1 MSLYIGVRIVGDSL
15 ASTLLLSLS
24 LSLLLLLLLLLLI
37 LLLLC
42 SLYILSSTVFSL
54 VFTDSTLVKSSLAIK
69 PIFLLDRRLLSR
81 TVALVSFSV

>member
-15 ASTLLLSLS
+15 ASTLLLSLF
-24 LSLLLLLLLLLLI
+24 LSLLLLLLLI